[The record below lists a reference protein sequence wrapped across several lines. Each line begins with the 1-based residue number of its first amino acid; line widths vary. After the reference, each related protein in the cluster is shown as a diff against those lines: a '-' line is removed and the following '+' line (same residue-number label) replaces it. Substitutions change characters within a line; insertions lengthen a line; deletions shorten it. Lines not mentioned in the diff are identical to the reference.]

1 MVSLGGRQLSALL
14 ADPGLL
20 PAWRVPARFDRVMAF
35 PRLDL
40 AAYHYLADY
49 DRTRFCPGVDEVPP
63 ESITLLETN
72 PRFIAGFMAGLN
84 HETNRELVWRR
95 YPTDGRGTPWQRF
108 WRRTDNGPDIHEM
121 HTWGPRLG
129 KDTLPFQTV
138 DPAGNVVLLLRGDL
152 LRRYP
157 NTMAVAVRA
166 VASPRGNKPSDDPA
180 DLRTPVFA
188 GTFDPDVSFFGFPL
202 VSADLTAG
210 EGWFF
215 ALLEPVTEPRFGFD
229 ETVGRETASPAS
241 WNDVAWPDLA
251 VEPAGLLSVSTLAG
265 LGLAPSVGQAD
276 GVAAALFQRPF
287 KLLVHARHLV
297 KGR

>member
-1 MVSLGGRQLSALL
+1 MVTLGDVNLSSIL
-14 ADPGLL
+14 ADPARL
-20 PAWRVPARFDRVMAF
+20 PHWRVPPRLDRVMAF

-40 AAYHYLADY
+40 AAYHYLAEY

-84 HETNRELVWRR
+84 HETNRELIWRR

-108 WRRTDNGPDIHEM
+108 WRRADNGPDIFEM
-121 HTWGPRLG
+121 HTWGVRG
-129 KDTLPFQTV
+129 GRDTLPFQTV
-138 DPAGNVVLLLRGDL
+138 DPAGNLVLLLRGDL

-166 VASPRGNKPSDDPA
+166 VSERKPSDDPA
-180 DLRTPVFA
+180 HLHLPVFA
-188 GTFDPDVSFFGFPL
+188 GKFDPDVAFFGFPL
-202 VSADLTAG
+202 VSADLTRG
-210 EGWFF
+210 EGLFF
-215 ALLEPVTEPRFGFD
+215 GLMEPVTEPRFGFD
-229 ETVGRETASPAS
+229 ETVGRETVSPTG

-251 VEPAGLLSVSTLAG
+251 VEPAGLLPVAKLAG
-265 LGLAPSVGQAD
+265 LGLASGVGQAD

-287 KLLVHARHLV
+287 KLLVHAKHLV
-297 KGR
+297 KGI